1 MACGPPKGAPCAA
14 FGLIT
19 FPNLFTGRPKA
30 LNDGTLSGSVAIV
43 AVGVVAGSLLAA
55 IALAITVLIAPTIA
69 AALRCEA
76 SAGVSFFGL
85 YAAIESF
92 PVVMNTLPFVVEL

>member
-1 MACGPPKGAPCAA
+1 
-14 FGLIT
+14 
-19 FPNLFTGRPKA
+19 

-55 IALAITVLIAPTIA
+55 IALAIAVLIAPTIA

-92 PVVMNTLPFVVEL
+92 PVVMNTLPWSSSCRRRNYQQKGWSPHWTT